1 MFKFFKCNCGAE
13 VVHIEREIDILDK
26 NKDAWDASVDFAMFH
41 YGTENMRPTL
51 KEKLRHCWQ
60 ILKTGKNYPDNI
72 IMNIDEARSMGEFLI
87 KITDAE
93 QLKQDAEKMLQ
104 EWKNV
109 KQK

>member
-26 NKDAWDASVDFAMFH
+26 NKDVWDASVDFAMFH

-60 ILKTGKNYPDNI
+60 IIKTGKNYPDNI

-87 KITDAE
+87 KITDE
-93 QLKQDAEKMLQ
+93 TQLKQDAEKKLQ
-104 EWKNV
+104 EWKNI